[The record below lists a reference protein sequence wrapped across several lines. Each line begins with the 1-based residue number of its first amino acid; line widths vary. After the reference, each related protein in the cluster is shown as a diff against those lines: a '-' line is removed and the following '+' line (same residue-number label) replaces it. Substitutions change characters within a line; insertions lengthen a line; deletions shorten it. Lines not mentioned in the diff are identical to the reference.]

1 MIYFSITLIGML
13 LILIQSTIIPLFP
26 ILKGFY
32 DINLPLVVFI
42 ASQLN
47 AKVAII
53 IILIL
58 GYAMDIL
65 SGSAFGLYCITY
77 IWLMIGISL
86 ITIYFHAKSTLILVF
101 IIAMGTFIENSLF
114 IISSIQHFNICSGDI
129 SIVFYLYISQIIYVL
144 LSAPFLLSSFIKMIN
159 SLDSKF

>member
-1 MIYFSITLIGML
+1 
-13 LILIQSTIIPLFP
+13 
-26 ILKGFY
+26 
-32 DINLPLVVFI
+32 VVFI